1 MDRPGGG
8 LQLSLLDWELIFTDF
23 KSQNRSKWLSQ
34 YSGLAILEQA
44 LYIIAKKD
52 YPSKL
57 QLLEFI
63 EENIEILIGE
73 DDTEEGLGSVVEA
86 LRTMLDSSSDG
97 SNSSFSLLKEQM
109 MITATVAL
117 ITLDSLH
124 RALRELQ
131 MLVEILLGVINR
143 PNYGL
148 DRQARGTACECL
160 RELEKSYPCLLHTC
174 AGHINFL
181 FSSERT
187 HVAQSYTLLL
197 STVLQNL
204 ALYMYTALPGSQSG
218 GPSSFLSTSTPLIP
232 FTVPSF
238 LVSSEPGKE
247 ALSIPKRELL
257 PTILK
262 EFKRVV
268 GSLLDRPNLLTSCG
282 MLEFVSSLID
292 IAAELE
298 LQGSILKV
306 QLYNL
311 MYTYSP
317 LLCHVVLMI
326 YFHFIDSFEGE
337 EEAIFRRFIL
347 LCNDPQQPLVIRIL
361 GVHWL
366 LGLDTL
372 LLKKDKRSRLA
383 SMANSLYPLIYDP
396 LSLKALKLD
405 SLAHCSGCLQF
416 ANVFSEKKPSNSL
429 TDPSLEKEAAASKL
443 FKDGTVCLSAF
454 RWLPSWSSET
464 RLMFRMFHRFLTV
477 DRMHL
482 FSETSSNHENF
493 NSTLFKTLEVIR
505 SLHRCPFFAVNMFFI
520 IIIR

>member
-1 MDRPGGG
+1 MDRTVGG

-23 KSQNRSKWLSQ
+23 KIQNRSKWLSQ

-52 YPSKL
+52 YPLKL

-86 LRTMLDSSSDG
+86 LRTVLDASSDG
-97 SNSSFSLLKEQM
+97 VTSVSSLLKEQM

-124 RALRELQ
+124 RALHELQ

-148 DRQARGTACECL
+148 DRQARGTASECL
-160 RELEKSYPCLLHTC
+160 RELEKAYPCLLHTC

-197 STVLQNL
+197 TTILRNL
-204 ALYMYTALPGSQSG
+204 ALYMYTALPGSRSG
-218 GPSSFLSTSTPLIP
+218 GPSSFLSTSSPLIP
-232 FTVPSF
+232 FIVPSF
-238 LVSSEPGKE
+238 LVSSETGEE
-247 ALSIPKRELL
+247 ALSIPSRELSSS
-257 PTILK
+257 ILK

-268 GSLLDRPNLLTSCG
+268 GSFLDRPQLLTSSG

-292 IAAELE
+292 IAAALE

-306 QLYNL
+306 QLYNF

-317 LLCHVVLMI
+317 LLCHAILMI
-326 YFHFIDSFEGE
+326 YFHFMDSFEGE

-347 LCNDPQQPLVIRIL
+347 LCNDPQQPLVVRML
-361 GVHWL
+361 AVHWL
-366 LGLDTL
+366 LGLDSL
-372 LLKKDKRSRLA
+372 LLEKDKRSLLA
-383 SMANSLYPLIYDP
+383 SMTKSMYPLIYDP

-405 SLAHCSGCLQF
+405 SLAHSSACLQF
-416 ANVFSEKKPSNSL
+416 ANVSSESKTPNSMA
-429 TDPSLEKEAAASKL
+429 DSSLEKEIAASKL

-477 DRMHL
+477 DGMQF
-482 FSETSSNHENF
+482 FSEAPSNNGNF
-493 NSTLFKTLEVIR
+493 NSTLFKTLEVI
-505 SLHRCPFFAVNMFFI
+505 
-520 IIIR
+520 